1 MNLQPYRKASVLG
14 AVLIETAL
22 ALGTLLVVA
31 FVCMKASV
39 AVCYSQRWTIRQA
52 MTDAF
57 MTRESATGNRWP
69 FERITQPSSPWP
81 TYPNVT
87 TTTQEIGK
95 LPGGTPV
102 TVTLKR
108 TKMPSP
114 NNLAD
119 AGGSGTLATNPGA
132 MESWKLQSFIFY
144 SIGSQQYVKSRTILR
159 TR

>member
-57 MTRESATGNRWP
+57 MTRVGHWQSLALRKNHPAIVSVANLSERDNDHPRNRKAP
-69 FERITQPSSPWP
+69 R
-81 TYPNVT
+81 
-87 TTTQEIGK
+87 G
-95 LPGGTPV
+95 
-102 TVTLKR
+102 
-108 TKMPSP
+108 
-114 NNLAD
+114 
-119 AGGSGTLATNPGA
+119 NPGHGHPEKNEDA
-132 MESWKLQSFIFY
+132 ESE
-144 SIGSQQYVKSRTILR
+144 
-159 TR
+159 